1 MAEGGVNGRQANL
14 PAGPSGTGGDAG
26 ASPKLRGLD
35 GNPQGAFGPR
45 VWQAFRDTLSHRY
58 TVSLP
63 DPSEERSLADIARC
77 CGFGGKSQ
85 FSRAFRAHFGAPPRQ
100 YLALIRQQDLDWHE
114 ARLAADGFDPN
125 SFFWRQQGL
134 SDAAASGPRHAP
146 ARAAKRASGAD

>member
-114 ARLAADGFDPN
+114 ARLAADEQPVKPN
-125 SFFWRQQGL
+125 
-134 SDAAASGPRHAP
+134 AARSVKVMRTSLTLACTPRKIRP
-146 ARAAKRASGAD
+146 D